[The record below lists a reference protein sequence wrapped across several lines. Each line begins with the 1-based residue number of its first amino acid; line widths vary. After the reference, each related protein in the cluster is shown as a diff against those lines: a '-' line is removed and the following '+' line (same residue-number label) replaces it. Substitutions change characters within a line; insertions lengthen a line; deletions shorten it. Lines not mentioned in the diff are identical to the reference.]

1 MLRRDSIADDIA
13 LAFDAIEDMRRQ
25 SPLVHCITNSV
36 AQQITANVL
45 LACGGTASMT
55 ISPEEVPFF
64 TAASRA
70 LLVNLGTL
78 DGTRIEAIRRSVQ
91 TARDKGIPIILDP
104 VKCELSQ
111 PRLAFARELLE
122 RGDMILKVNRREYEV
137 LSDTTA
143 KCLVITGA
151 TDEIHCDGSI
161 IKVANGHSCMD
172 LTIASGCALGALI
185 AALSVVAPTPRIAA
199 LAGLVW
205 FGVAGELASE
215 TASGPGSFLPAFLD
229 NLANLQTETIS
240 QRARINE

>member
-1 MLRRDSIADDIA
+1 MLRQDSIAEDIA
-13 LAFDAIEDMRRQ
+13 LAFDAIEEMRRQ

-36 AQQITANVL
+36 AEQISANVL

-55 ISPEEVPFF
+55 ISPKEVPFF
-64 TAASRA
+64 TGRSQA

-78 DGTRIEAIRRSVQ
+78 DEIRIKAIRVSVG
-91 TARDKGIPIILDP
+91 TARKNGVPIILDP
-104 VKCELSQ
+104 VKCELSP

-122 RGDMILKVNRREYEV
+122 QGDMILKVNRREYEV
-137 LSDTTA
+137 LSEATT

-151 TDEIHCDGSI
+151 TDEIHCDGSVL
-161 IKVANGHSCMD
+161 KVANGHSFMD

-199 LAGLVW
+199 LAGLLW

-215 TASGPGSFLPAFLD
+215 TAAGPGSFLPAFLD

>member
-1 MLRRDSIADDIA
+1 MLQKDSIADDIA
-13 LAFDAIEDMRRQ
+13 LAFDAIEELRRQ

-78 DGTRIEAIRRSVQ
+78 DDTRIQAIRLSVQ
-91 TARDKGIPIILDP
+91 TARDNGIPIILDP
-104 VKCELSQ
+104 VKCELSP

-122 RGDMILKVNRREYEV
+122 QGDVILKVNRREYEA
-137 LSDTTA
+137 LSNSTTQ
-143 KCLVITGA
+143 CLVITGV
-151 TDEIHCDGSI
+151 TDEIQCDGSI
-161 IKVANGHSCMD
+161 VKVANGHSFMD
-172 LTIASGCALGALI
+172 RTIATGCALGALI
-185 AALSVVAPTPRIAA
+185 AALSAVSPSPRIAA